1 MSSLVPP
8 ISGPQGGDRA
18 AYFTAEAPQERAFI
32 SPETIERIKF
42 VVAIA
47 LIVSVAA
54 LIGAGVAMGITAA
67 IIFTGGGALLPIGIS
82 LGIAAGSGGLV
93 GAVAVAVTLAILRM
107 KVVQA
112 QKASQLADPTAFTHG
127 SCPPPP
133 QDPSAHVWSN
143 PAERFE
149 VM

>member
-1 MSSLVPP
+1 MSFHTSP
-8 ISGPQGGDRA
+8 ISGPQGGASA

-112 QKASQLADPTAFTHG
+112 EAREAREAGQNADFWDGAMGRGGAPLEASR
-127 SCPPPP
+127 S
-133 QDPSAHVWSN
+133 
-143 PAERFE
+143 
-149 VM
+149 